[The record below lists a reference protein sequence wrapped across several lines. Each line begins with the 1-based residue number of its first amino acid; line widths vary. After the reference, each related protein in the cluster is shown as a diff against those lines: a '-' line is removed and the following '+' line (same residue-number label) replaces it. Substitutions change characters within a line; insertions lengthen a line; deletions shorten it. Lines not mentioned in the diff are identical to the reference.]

1 MINNF
6 TACISNSMF
15 FLPLFLRGIE
25 KSQLTGLFPP
35 FHYSK
40 RVSWPSSSA
49 CSFGR
54 GAMPLLTFVHLCLLA
69 KVSLY
74 HWFWTMR
81 SWCTLAS
88 ASLCFLCFWNFID
101 FMSYKAP
108 LLKRWEH
115 TKHSYYISWFSVVV
129 VRCLC
134 LVIQK
139 ARVIHSAHTSEG
151 RKPKQPSL
159 NHRQFFQSHPDS
171 VISWQC
177 LLWDTELSERQVD
190 TTNT

>member
-1 MINNF
+1 MYQQQYILSAFVSARNWK
-6 TACISNSMF
+6 ISVDRF
-15 FLPLFLRGIE
+15 FSP
-25 KSQLTGLFPP
+25 FP
-35 FHYSK
+35 YSN
-40 RVSWPSSSA
+40 RVSWLSSSV
-49 CSFGR
+49 CSFWR
-54 GAMPLLTFVHLCLLA
+54 GAMPLLTSVPLCLLA

-81 SWCTLAS
+81 SWCTLAL

-129 VRCLC
+129 VRCLR
-134 LVIQK
+134 LVIRK
-139 ARVIHSAHTSEG
+139 ARAIHSAHTSEG

-159 NHRQFFQSHPDS
+159 NHDSSARAIPIPWYHGSALCGIQSSQRD
-171 VISWQC
+171 
-177 LLWDTELSERQVD
+177 R
-190 TTNT
+190 